1 MLILIGY
8 QRILITDNKLRIEI
22 DKFELNFDGYFDEDS
37 YRIETKIN
45 YCPMCGRKLEGRQE
59 VDKWVSDYRFKKITY
74 YDRVRI
80 INNTL
85 ENGGN
90 DNAI

>member
-1 MLILIGY
+1 MNCKYCNNNPSFDEEVERVYVDKYIYNNNEDDSKDLY

-45 YCPMCGRKLEGRQE
+45 YCPMCGRKLKG
-59 VDKWVSDYRFKKITY
+59 DD
-74 YDRVRI
+74 
-80 INNTL
+80 
-85 ENGGN
+85 
-90 DNAI
+90 